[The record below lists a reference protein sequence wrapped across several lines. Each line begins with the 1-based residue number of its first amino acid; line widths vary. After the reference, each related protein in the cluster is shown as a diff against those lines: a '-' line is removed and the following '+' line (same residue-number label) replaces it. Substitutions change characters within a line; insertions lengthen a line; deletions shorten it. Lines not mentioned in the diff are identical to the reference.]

1 MRRLVLAPAL
11 ALALLAPHVEAAAP
25 APQVTDPSGDANGL
39 ATVNHAATRDNA
51 TPPAGSQDYGD
62 VTSVLWQPTKTT
74 KKVKGKNVTTVTG
87 FTVTATLVGAPTPP
101 APTQVVYRMLAVTPN
116 CGFFGVV
123 YYTKKSSDP
132 TIPQSALR
140 ENCNDGVTR
149 LIPIAMPVIKD
160 NTITWTVP
168 LSVVPAATK
177 VKPGSK
183 LVDLHFS
190 VNELQDFGGPCLPDI
205 STAPA
210 PVNGYSKACGLAAG
224 VLDNS
229 QPMGAFTLG

>member
-11 ALALLAPHVEAAAP
+11 AALALIAPHVEAAPA

-39 ATVNHAATRDNA
+39 QTVNHAATRDKVLG
-51 TPPAGSQDYGD
+51 AGNQDYAD
-62 VTSVLWQPTKTT
+62 VVSVLWEATKTT
-74 KKVKGKNVTTVTG
+74 SKVKGKTVTTVSG
-87 FTVTATLVGAPTPP
+87 FKVTATLTGAPTPP
-101 APTQVVYRMLAVTPN
+101 APTQVVYRMLSATPN

-132 TIPQSALR
+132 GIPQSALR

-149 LIPIAMPVIKD
+149 LYPIAMPTIVG

-168 LSVVPAATK
+168 VSAIPASTK

-183 LVDLHFS
+183 LADLFFQVS
-190 VNELQDFGGPCLPDI
+190 EIEDFGGPCLPDL

-210 PVNGYSKACGLAAG
+210 PVNAYSKACGLGAG
-224 VLDNS
+224 VIDNS
-229 QPMGAFTLG
+229 QPMGSFLLG